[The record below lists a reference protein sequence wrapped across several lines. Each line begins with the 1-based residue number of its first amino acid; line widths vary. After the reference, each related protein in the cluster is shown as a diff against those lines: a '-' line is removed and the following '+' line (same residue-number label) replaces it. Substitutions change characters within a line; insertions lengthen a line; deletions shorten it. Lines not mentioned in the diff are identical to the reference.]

1 MPSLIEANLD
11 VELPDIRSLMGS
23 ITSVKL
29 LSICSEAMLDE
40 GFVFNQLEH
49 LELCTC
55 KELLPNQLVRLLNA
69 SPNLEGLI
77 LFYMDSIN
85 MWVAIAVSHC
95 LRELDIGY
103 ASYPDKSNI
112 LPMPSNLFTCKSL
125 VILKL
130 AGGILLDVPRM
141 VSLPSLKTLR
151 LHKVKFLKDETLQR
165 LLSNCPILEDLLV
178 DLRDDTMRKFTV
190 VVPSLQR
197 LTLRIPDNPHI
208 DGFIIE
214 TPSLKHFKL
223 RLHCI
228 FYHHYFLV
236 ENMPNLIEA
245 HIDVELHKVQSLI
258 GSITSVK
265 RLALCSQIWP
275 HGSFVFNQL
284 EHLELCTCPRIFPN
298 QIVRLLKA
306 SSKLKRLGISLM
318 NVNRHRPQVMVDWNQ
333 PITVPECLLSSLQ
346 SLGWSKY
353 KGKPQ
358 ERHIVVYIL
367 EHALHL
373 KTATIKSSEL
383 EVPKYEMLKEL
394 SLSSRASAACRLMV
408 RYFNDKALQRL
419 LSHCPV
425 LEDLLVDLGERDRYS
440 TRKLSVVVPSLL
452 SLSLVIPDD
461 HEIDELVIDTPALKC
476 FKLVDHS
483 SSDHYCLI
491 ENMPYLIKA
500 HIDIELL
507 DITSVVGSI
516 TSVKWLAICSEVT
529 LDEGFVFNQLE
540 HLELCLCQKHSSNQL
555 VRLLKASP
563 NLEGLNLFY
572 MDDHESLQMDDWN
585 QPTSVPECILSSL
598 QSFSWSE
605 YTGEP
610 HEREIAV
617 YILKHA
623 LHLKT
628 ATIKSSQWDVT
639 ELEMLKELSRS
650 SRASTACQLIAPV
663 IESFRLDLC
672 CSRFKPENIRMW
684 VVKAVSHCLRE
695 LEIVY
700 ESDTAKPIVLPS
712 NLYTCKSLVVLKL
725 RGGIFLDVPRMVS
738 LPSLKTLK
746 LISVIYLKDETLQ
759 RLLSNCPILED
770 LLVELGERDTTR
782 KLTIVVPSLQ
792 RLSLD
797 LAYDHYHI
805 DGFMLLTPALKY
817 FKLWDHNCDAHY
829 CLIESTMPFL
839 VEAHLDVEIHEL
851 NSLIGSLTSVKRL
864 SICSQEHESSGMDD
878 WNEPTTVP
886 ECILSSL
893 QSFSWS
899 KYTGEPHERDVVV
912 YILKHARHLKTA
924 TIKSSQSDVPK
935 LEMLKELALSSR
947 ASTTCQLNMDRISGL
962 SDELLLKILLLVPTK
977 VAVSTSI
984 LSKRWRYL
992 WMWLPRLEF
1001 RYKRLLDPECERLQ
1015 SFLDRN
1021 LRYIEL
1027 PL

>member
-1 MPSLIEANLD
+1 
-11 VELPDIRSLMGS
+11 
-23 ITSVKL
+23 
-29 LSICSEAMLDE
+29 
-40 GFVFNQLEH
+40 
-49 LELCTC
+49 
-55 KELLPNQLVRLLNA
+55 
-69 SPNLEGLI
+69 
-77 LFYMDSIN
+77 

-346 SLGWSKY
+346 SLGW
-353 KGKPQ
+353 
-358 ERHIVVYIL
+358 
-367 EHALHL
+367 
-373 KTATIKSSEL
+373 
-383 EVPKYEMLKEL
+383 
-394 SLSSRASAACRLMV
+394 V

-650 SRASTACQLIAPV
+650 SRASTACQLMF
-663 IESFRLDLC
+663 E
-672 CSRFKPENIRMW
+672 
-684 VVKAVSHCLRE
+684 
-695 LEIVY
+695 
-700 ESDTAKPIVLPS
+700 
-712 NLYTCKSLVVLKL
+712 
-725 RGGIFLDVPRMVS
+725 
-738 LPSLKTLK
+738 
-746 LISVIYLKDETLQ
+746 
-759 RLLSNCPILED
+759 
-770 LLVELGERDTTR
+770 
-782 KLTIVVPSLQ
+782 
-792 RLSLD
+792 
-797 LAYDHYHI
+797 
-805 DGFMLLTPALKY
+805 
-817 FKLWDHNCDAHY
+817 
-829 CLIESTMPFL
+829 
-839 VEAHLDVEIHEL
+839 
-851 NSLIGSLTSVKRL
+851 
-864 SICSQEHESSGMDD
+864 
-878 WNEPTTVP
+878 
-886 ECILSSL
+886 
-893 QSFSWS
+893 
-899 KYTGEPHERDVVV
+899 
-912 YILKHARHLKTA
+912 
-924 TIKSSQSDVPK
+924 
-935 LEMLKELALSSR
+935 
-947 ASTTCQLNMDRISGL
+947 
-962 SDELLLKILLLVPTK
+962 
-977 VAVSTSI
+977 
-984 LSKRWRYL
+984 
-992 WMWLPRLEF
+992 
-1001 RYKRLLDPECERLQ
+1001 
-1015 SFLDRN
+1015 
-1021 LRYIEL
+1021 
-1027 PL
+1027 